1 MSKRYA
7 RQLHSADDLIAAVE
21 QYGFL
26 PFFRNEIHGFSV
38 EELCPPELWF
48 ADDVDGPWEWKGPA
62 ARSGKCL
69 YGKLFNKKAGFV
81 SREWIPDFANF
92 RRDGY
97 DFDARW
103 DDGLASYKDKELYE
117 AIAGEGR
124 MLSKRL
130 KEALNYR
137 KGGNTGFETCIT
149 RLQMQSYVCIADFV
163 YMQDRYGRPYGW
175 GVAEYATPE
184 ELFGY
189 DFITSSYQRD
199 PQESKERM
207 MQHLSFTG
215 YCFIKL
221 LVLVGRQTVIP
232 PGVKVIAVT
241 PEVCEVRYPL
251 PAYKASLLVEKFAV
265 ETFAAPAYF
274 PFQRQELRL
283 PPSYQSSMDRQ
294 DKRSCR
300 SLRPRSS

>member
-1 MSKRYA
+1 MVRGNGKVR
-7 RQLHSADDLIAAVE
+7 LHGAANVSTA
-21 QYGFL
+21 
-26 PFFRNEIHGFSV
+26 NFSTRR
-38 EELCPPELWF
+38 LALW
-48 ADDVDGPWEWKGPA
+48 
-62 ARSGKCL
+62 
-69 YGKLFNKKAGFV
+69 

-184 ELFGY
+184 ELSG
-189 DFITSSYQRD
+189 TTLS
-199 PQESKERM
+199 
-207 MQHLSFTG
+207 HLHIS
-215 YCFIKL
+215 
-221 LVLVGRQTVIP
+221 
-232 PGVKVIAVT
+232 
-241 PEVCEVRYPL
+241 
-251 PAYKASLLVEKFAV
+251 
-265 ETFAAPAYF
+265 ETRRNPKSA
-274 PFQRQELRL
+274 
-283 PPSYQSSMDRQ
+283 
-294 DKRSCR
+294 
-300 SLRPRSS
+300 